1 MKYENYLSQLSI
13 LIEQEK
19 NAARALQQICSK
31 IQQDLDHYDWVG
43 FYFMH
48 HESKKLHL
56 GPYAGK
62 ATDHTI
68 INFGSG
74 ICGQVALSGET
85 YLSDDVAA
93 EENYIACSIDVKSEI
108 VEPLFLKNELIAQID
123 IDSNVSHAFNQ
134 EDNAF
139 LKTLNEMLADRYGK
153 DLKNIVAF

>member
-1 MKYENYLSQLSI
+1 MKYENYLSQLST

-31 IQQDLDHYDWVG
+31 IQQDLEHYDWVG

-48 HESKKLHL
+48 QESKKLHL

-108 VEPLFLKNELIAQID
+108 VVPLFLENELIAQID
-123 IDSNVSHAFNQ
+123 IDSNTSHAFNQ
-134 EDNAF
+134 DDNAF
-139 LKTLNEMLADRYGK
+139 LKALNNKLAERYGK
-153 DLKNIVAF
+153 DLKKIVAF

>member
-1 MKYENYLSQLSI
+1 MKFEND
-13 LIEQEK
+13 LIELSSLIEK
-19 NAARALQQICSK
+19 EENAARALQQICSK

-48 HESKKLHL
+48 QESKKLHL

-85 YLSDDVAA
+85 YLSEDVAA

-108 VEPLFLKNELIAQID
+108 VVPLYLKDELIAQID
-123 IDSNVSHAFNQ
+123 IDSNTSRAFNQ
-134 EDNAF
+134 EDERF
-139 LKTLNEMLADRYGK
+139 LKALNKMLGDRYGE
-153 DLKNIVAF
+153 DLKKIVAF

>member
-1 MKYENYLSQLSI
+1 MKHENYLTLLKS
-13 LIEQEK
+13 LIQEK
-19 NAARALQQICSK
+19 GNAAEALQAICSK
-31 IQQDLDHYDWVG
+31 MQSELDLYDWVG

-74 ICGQVALSGET
+74 ICGQVALTGET
-85 YLSDDVAA
+85 YLSADVNA

-108 VEPLFLKNELIAQID
+108 VVPLYLNSELIGQID
-123 IDSNVSHAFNQ
+123 IDSNTAGAFDEEDQLFLTALNNYIAEQFGDELKKLVSF
-134 EDNAF
+134 
-139 LKTLNEMLADRYGK
+139 
-153 DLKNIVAF
+153 

>member
-1 MKYENYLSQLSI
+1 MKYENYLSQLST
-13 LIEQEK
+13 LIEQEE

-108 VEPLFLKNELIAQID
+108 VVPLFLKNELIAQID
-123 IDSNVSHAFNQ
+123 IDSNISHAFTQ

-139 LKTLNEMLADRYGK
+139 LKTLNKMLADRYGE